1 MNATPG
7 RAAPRVLMIGWEF
20 PPRYAGGLGVA
31 CQGLVRGLLA
41 LGAELVL
48 LLPRRPG
55 GVPAAG
61 LAAAAG
67 RLRLIPMRTKL
78 EPYGRGT
85 GLYGDDLW
93 DEVSRLAAVARV
105 VAREERCD
113 VIHVHDWMTYP
124 AGLAA
129 SDASGRPLLAHV
141 HATEFSRSGGGPGN
155 AAIEDLE
162 RQALRRAARVLCV
175 SRFTASVVRRRYN
188 VAAERIR
195 VVHNAIDGAS
205 AVPARRPPSGRP
217 VVLFAGRLTRQ
228 KGPSRFLEAAR
239 LVRQSR
245 PETVFVMAGDGDR
258 RPWLEER
265 AEELGLADVVA
276 FPGFLP
282 AAALRS
288 LYAQASVYVLPSV
301 AEPFGLTVLEAL
313 GQGAPTIVSRQ
324 AGVGEV
330 VRSVIRVDASDPEAL
345 AARILWLIDSPAVR
359 RQLSSLGRAEVARM
373 SWEQPAAR
381 CLEVY
386 RELA

>member
-1 MNATPG
+1 MSATPG

-20 PPRYAGGLGVA
+20 PPRYSGGLGVA
-31 CQGLVRGLLA
+31 CEGLVRGLLT
-41 LGAELVL
+41 LGVELVL

-55 GVPAAG
+55 GAPGPGIAAS
-61 LAAAAG
+61 AG
-67 RLRLIPMRTKL
+67 RLRLIPMRTSL
-78 EPYGRGT
+78 EPYGRGG

-155 AAIEDLE
+155 PVIQDVE
-162 RQALRRAARVLCV
+162 RQTLRRAARVLCV

-188 VAAERIR
+188 VSPEKIR
-195 VVHNAIDGAS
+195 VVHNAIDGA
-205 AVPARRPPSGRP
+205 AVAAARRPSPGHP

-239 LVRQSR
+239 LVRQAR
-245 PETVFVMAGDGDR
+245 PEAVFVMAGDGDR
-258 RPWLEER
+258 RAWLEER

-282 AAALRS
+282 ASA
-288 LYAQASVYVLPSV
+288 
-301 AEPFGLTVLEAL
+301 
-313 GQGAPTIVSRQ
+313 
-324 AGVGEV
+324 
-330 VRSVIRVDASDPEAL
+330 
-345 AARILWLIDSPAVR
+345 
-359 RQLSSLGRAEVARM
+359 
-373 SWEQPAAR
+373 
-381 CLEVY
+381 
-386 RELA
+386 